1 MATAAPAGAFTST
14 YVSGAHGNW
23 VFSGENNYC
32 SRGTVMTLRPTV
44 TGTASYPRSGQTI
57 YMLPTV
63 EWSSDGSH
71 WYLYKTNEHWESLNV
86 HGAGAARFSAQ
97 DLRVPGGGFYWRVA
111 FMDFR
116 WYVGGTQ
123 VGRVVNVFDRGNDGW
138 GEYWARIRRPARR
151 RRH

>member
-1 MATAAPAGAFTST
+1 MSATSTPKQAFPSTPTARTRRRLTLPAAAAAVAVAVAMATAAPAGAFTST
-14 YVSGAHGNW
+14 YVSGAHRNL

-86 HGAGAARFSAQ
+86 HGAGAAGS
-97 DLRVPGGGFYWRVA
+97 P
-111 FMDFR
+111 
-116 WYVGGTQ
+116 
-123 VGRVVNVFDRGNDGW
+123 
-138 GEYWARIRRPARR
+138 RRT
-151 RRH
+151 